1 VLNVLFLLM
10 QNKILGQRRDN
21 VGPIWPR
28 QIGRNGESMSRKQ
41 PLVKFDRRT
50 VLGRRIAALTAAYTA
65 AISGQL
71 TPLRKEAIDRAA
83 ELTAIA
89 EQARGAHMRD
99 GVVTLNH
106 VVRAERNAT
115 QARRELGLVDMTAAK
130 QRSGPDLYQQLGMSR

>member
-1 VLNVLFLLM
+1 
-10 QNKILGQRRDN
+10 
-21 VGPIWPR
+21 
-28 QIGRNGESMSRKQ
+28 MSRKQ

-50 VLGRRIAALTAAYTA
+50 VLGRRIAALTVAYTA

-130 QRSGPDLYQQLGMSR
+130 QRSGPDLYEQLGMSR

>member
-1 VLNVLFLLM
+1 
-10 QNKILGQRRDN
+10 
-21 VGPIWPR
+21 
-28 QIGRNGESMSRKQ
+28 MSRKQ

-50 VLGRRIAALTAAYTA
+50 VLGRRIAKLTAAYTA
-65 AISGQL
+65 AVGGQL

-115 QARRELGLVDMTAAK
+115 QARRELGLVDMTAK
-130 QRSGPDLYQQLGMSR
+130 QRSAPDLYEQLGMSR